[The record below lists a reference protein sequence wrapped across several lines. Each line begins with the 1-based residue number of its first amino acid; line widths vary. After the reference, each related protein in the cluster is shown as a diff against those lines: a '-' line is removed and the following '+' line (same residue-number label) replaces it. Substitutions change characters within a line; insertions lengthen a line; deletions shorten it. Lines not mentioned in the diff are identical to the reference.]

1 MIKNLSTDGITIA
14 YNEDEGEDILNM
26 KNVTYNLVFPDKAKF
41 CRSTGGKLIDVIKMH
56 IKGNDKIAKKIK
68 EFKGVK
74 VTVENT
80 WCTATPLKL

>member
-26 KNVTYNLVFPDKAKF
+26 KNVTYHLAFPDKTKF
-41 CRSTGGKLIDVIKMH
+41 CRSTGGKLIDAIKMH

-80 WCTATPLKL
+80 WCTATPLKR